1 MFTKAADALPSGKWV
16 VPSEGCIVS
25 KRMENRLTMLNKTYI
40 HLGNHGEHPQPAGR
54 QTQDQTLRKVSE
66 RAITEPRRALKVQF
80 RPKLGH
86 SSEAQAKDRSYK
98 CMGMTATLSSRER
111 CWLGLLYGY
120 LKAQDSVMSAKRR

>member
-66 RAITEPRRALKVQF
+66 RADHRAQESAEGAVQTKTGTQF
-80 RPKLGH
+80 
-86 SSEAQAKDRSYK
+86 
-98 CMGMTATLSSRER
+98 
-111 CWLGLLYGY
+111 
-120 LKAQDSVMSAKRR
+120 